1 MSPTPSEGGG
11 DICSHPETVGIQKH
25 NFDLFFNRD
34 SNQDI
39 STEKSRL
46 IIKVCDT
53 YGDQYCLGVLQYSQ
67 QRIKLNARTAVI
79 AWDENKRVK
88 LKKKPSVI
96 AVVG

>member
-1 MSPTPSEGGG
+1 MFAPRDNG
-11 DICSHPETVGIQKH
+11 DTKKH

-67 QRIKLNARTAVI
+67 QRIKLNARTAVS
-79 AWDENKRVK
+79 AWDENKWVK
-88 LKKKPSVI
+88 LKKKIPSVI